1 MVVVNIIAAKE
12 EVGGSRTK
20 SYKKR
25 ESLQIQENLRPT
37 RSHSKDPV
45 ASVLH
50 LKGSFK
56 FETMHDKKTSG

>member
-1 MVVVNIIAAKE
+1 M
-12 EVGGSRTK
+12 K

-37 RSHSKDPV
+37 RSHSQDPV

-50 LKGSFK
+50 VKDSFK
-56 FETMHDKKTSG
+56 FATMRNKKTSD